1 MATKVVALKSRSK
14 GKIRELEEQL
24 VELAIAQHKSEA
36 FQRLFAAKF
45 TKKGAQVYF
54 LQHSL
59 FNLNRRDCWGF
70 VQGASPMAVKRMVWD
85 HEQGELAGDKD
96 RGVADHYTLAV
107 KQGASFGLSP
117 EDFYSEQP
125 MDVSFACF
133 QAWLN
138 VAKSCHWLEAAA
150 ASACLELDNAE
161 DVIPTG
167 CISRRIGE
175 KLRDELGIPMRKQYS
190 NAEHVEA
197 DVEHGKLII
206 DLARMYGD
214 TQEGRDLIISGTKKS
229 FAIERAFRG
238 FTATLIEKHA
248 KGK

>member
-1 MATKVVALKSRSK
+1 MATKVVALKTKSK
-14 GKIRELEEQL
+14 GKIRELEETL

-36 FQRLFAAKF
+36 FQRLFSARF
-45 TKKGAQVYF
+45 TKKGAQAYF

-59 FNLNRRDCWGF
+59 FNLNRRDCWGY
-70 VQGASPMAVKRMVWD
+70 VQGAAPMAVKRMVWD

-107 KQGASFGLSP
+107 KQGGSIGLTP
-117 EDFYSEQP
+117 NDFYSEQP

-133 QAWLN
+133 QGWLN

-175 KLRDELGIPMRKQYS
+175 KLRDEVGIPMKKQYS

-206 DLARMYGD
+206 DLARLYGD
-214 TQEGRDLIISGTKKS
+214 TQEARDLIVSGTKKS

-238 FTATLIEKHA
+238 FTAMLIEKHA

>member
-1 MATKVVALKSRSK
+1 MATKVVALKTKSK
-14 GKIRELEEQL
+14 GKMRELEETL
-24 VELAIAQHKSEA
+24 VELAIGQHQSDA
-36 FQRLFAAKF
+36 FKRLFAARF
-45 TKKGAQVYF
+45 TKKGAQEYF

-70 VQGASPMAVKRMVWD
+70 VQGAAPMAVKRLVWD

-117 EDFYSEQP
+117 DDFYKEQP
-125 MDVSFACF
+125 MDIPFACF
-133 QAWLN
+133 QAWIN
-138 VAKSCHWLEAAA
+138 IARTCPWLEAAA
-150 ASACLELDNAE
+150 ASACLELDNAD

-175 KLRDELGIPMRKQYS
+175 KMRDELGIPMKKQYS

-206 DLARMYGD
+206 DLARKYGD
-214 TQEGRDLIISGTKKS
+214 TAEAREQIISGTKKS

-238 FTATLIEKHA
+238 FTATLIEKYA
-248 KGK
+248 KK

>member
-1 MATKVVALKSRSK
+1 MATKVVALKTKSK
-14 GKIRELEEQL
+14 GKIRELEETL

-36 FQRLFAAKF
+36 FQRLFNAKF

-59 FNLNRRDCWGF
+59 FNLNRRDCWGY
-70 VQGASPMAVKRMVWD
+70 VQGAAPMEVKRMVWD

-107 KQGASFGLSP
+107 KQGASIGLSP
-117 EDFYSEQP
+117 NDFFSEEP
-125 MDVSFACF
+125 MDVPFACF
-133 QAWLN
+133 QGWLN

-175 KLRDELGIPMRKQYS
+175 KLRDDLGIPMKKQYS

-206 DLARMYGD
+206 ALARQYGD
-214 TQEGRDLIISGTKKS
+214 SQQARDLIISGTKKS

-238 FTATLIEKHA
+238 FTATLLEKHA
-248 KGK
+248 KAK

>member
-1 MATKVVALKSRSK
+1 
-14 GKIRELEEQL
+14 
-24 VELAIAQHKSEA
+24 
-36 FQRLFAAKF
+36 
-45 TKKGAQVYF
+45 
-54 LQHSL
+54 
-59 FNLNRRDCWGF
+59 
-70 VQGASPMAVKRMVWD
+70 MAVKRMVWD

-117 EDFYSEQP
+117 EDFYNEQP

>member
-1 MATKVVALKSRSK
+1 MATKVVKLKTKSK
-14 GKIRELEEQL
+14 GKIRELEETL
-24 VELAIAQHKSEA
+24 VGLAIAQHKSEA
-36 FQRLFAAKF
+36 FQRMFAARF
-45 TKKGAQVYF
+45 TKKGAQSYF

-85 HEQGELAGDKD
+85 HEHDELAGDEK

-107 KQGASFGLSP
+107 KQGSSFGLAP
-117 EDFYSEQP
+117 EAFYNEQP
-125 MDVSFACF
+125 MDISYACF
-133 QAWLN
+133 QGWINIART
-138 VAKSCHWLEAAA
+138 SHWLEAAA
-150 ASACLELDNAE
+150 ASACLELDNAD

-175 KLRDELGIPMRKQYS
+175 KLRDEMNIPMRKQYS

-197 DVEHGKLII
+197 DMEHGKLII
-206 DLARMYGD
+206 QLARMYGD
-214 TQEGRDLIISGTKKS
+214 TQEHRDLIVSGTEKS

-248 KGK
+248 KK

>member
-1 MATKVVALKSRSK
+1 MATKVVALKSKSK
-14 GKIRELEEQL
+14 GKIRELEETL
-24 VELAIAQHKSEA
+24 VDLAIAQHKSDA
-36 FQRLFAAKF
+36 FQRLFNARF

-59 FNLNRRDCWGF
+59 FNLNRRDCWGY
-70 VQGASPMAVKRMVWD
+70 VQGAAPMAVKRMVWD

-117 EDFYSEQP
+117 EDFAKEQP
-125 MDVSFACF
+125 MDVPFACF
-133 QAWLN
+133 QGWLN

-175 KLRDELGIPMRKQYS
+175 KLRDDLGIPMRKQYS

-206 DLARMYGD
+206 QLARMYGED
-214 TQEGRDLIISGTKKS
+214 AQARELIISGTKKS

-238 FTATLIEKHA
+238 FTATLLEAHA
-248 KGK
+248 KSK

>member
-1 MATKVVALKSRSK
+1 MATKVVAIKTKSK
-14 GKIRELEEQL
+14 GKLREIEEQL
-24 VELAIAQHKSEA
+24 VALAIAQHESDA
-36 FQRLFAAKF
+36 FQRLFKARF

-59 FNLNRRDCWGF
+59 FNLNRRDCWGY
-70 VQGASPMAVKRMVWD
+70 VQGAAPMAVKRLVWD
-85 HEQGELAGDKD
+85 HEQGELAGDKE

-107 KQGASFGLSP
+107 KQGGSIGLSP
-117 EDFYSEQP
+117 NDFANEEP

-175 KLRDELGIPMRKQYS
+175 KLRDEVGIPMKKQYS

-206 DLARMYGD
+206 TLARMYGD
-214 TQEGRDLIISGTKKS
+214 SQEARDLIISGTKKS

-238 FTATLIEKHA
+238 FTATLIEKYA
-248 KGK
+248 KAK

>member
-1 MATKVVALKSRSK
+1 MATKVVALKTKSK
-14 GKIRELEEQL
+14 GKMRELEETL
-24 VELAIAQHKSEA
+24 VGLAIAQHHSEA
-36 FQRLFAAKF
+36 FKRLYAARF
-45 TKKGAQVYF
+45 TKKGAQAYF

-70 VQGASPMAVKRMVWD
+70 VQGAAPMPVKRMVWD

-107 KQGASFGLSP
+107 KQGSSFGLSP
-117 EDFYSEQP
+117 EDFYKEQP
-125 MDVSFACF
+125 MDISFACF
-133 QAWLN
+133 QAWIN
-138 VAKSCHWLEAAA
+138 IARTCPWLEAAA

-175 KLRDELGIPMRKQYS
+175 KLRDELGIPMKKQYS

-206 DLARMYGD
+206 ELARKYGN
-214 TQEGRDLIISGTKKS
+214 TAEAREQIISGTEKS

-238 FTATLIEKHA
+238 FTATLIEKYA
-248 KGK
+248 KK